1 MARRQVIFFIF
12 CLLIVLS
19 LIATACETA
28 TPTSAP
34 RAQPTIASAPS
45 PAANQT
51 PGARPAGDATP
62 GARPTG
68 GVPGGQ
74 PPTSPVARTTVNR
87 IRATGNLVS
96 ANQATLAFQ
105 AGGRVKEI
113 KVKEGDQVKAG
124 TLIAAY
130 DTTALDAQITQ
141 AQASLDSA
149 NTALARVRA
158 GPLPEDVTVAKVNL
172 DRAKAAVDQAQ
183 SAYDR
188 IGGSSNP
195 TIGLTSQALNLQQ
208 TTLSY
213 QAALAQYSL
222 AINRPTASELK
233 AAEATV
239 AQAQAALE
247 TAKVNSS
254 NARIVAPFDGTII
267 SIAIKVGE
275 SATTG
280 TSAVTLADLAKMQVQ
295 VNVDEVAIT
304 SIKVGQRAT
313 ITTDAALGK
322 TLNGRVSKI
331 GLLAT
336 STNNVVTIPV
346 TLDIDA
352 TDAAI
357 YPGLSATV
365 EIVAGQ

>member
-1 MARRQVIFFIF
+1 MALSQRTALVILFI
-12 CLLIVLS
+12 LIGAFV
-19 LIATACETA
+19 IACSTETPTPTRAPAPAPA
-28 TPTSAP
+28 TPT
-34 RAQPTIASAPS
+34 
-45 PAANQT
+45 ANEP
-51 PGARPAGDATP
+51 PGARPTGGFPGGGTP

-68 GVPGGQ
+68 GAPGNQ
-74 PPTSPVARTTVNR
+74 PAASPAARTTLNR

-96 ANQATLAFQ
+96 ANQVTLAFQ

-113 KVKEGDQVKAG
+113 RVKEGDQVKAG
-124 TLIAAY
+124 ALIAAY
-130 DTTALDAQITQ
+130 DTTALDAQIVQ

-195 TIGLTSQALNLQQ
+195 TIGLTAQALNLQQ

-233 AAEATV
+233 AAEASV

-247 TAKVNSS
+247 TAKLNAA
-254 NARIVAPFDGTII
+254 NARLITPIDGTVILL
-267 SIAIKVGE
+267 AIKVGE
-275 SATTG
+275 STTTG
-280 TSAVTLADLAKMQVQ
+280 TAAVTISDLTKMQVLI
-295 VNVDEVAIT
+295 NVDEVAIT

-313 ITTDAALGK
+313 ITTDAAPGK
-322 TLNGRVSKI
+322 TLNGRVAKI
-331 GLLAT
+331 GMLAT

-346 TLDIDA
+346 TLDLDA

-365 EIVAGQ
+365 EIIAGQ